1 MKILIKNGKWN
12 VNFGQVNLEIKVKY
26 DRSKKLFNLEFNSE
40 NEIIKIKSNNIDKT
54 LAFLENK
61 INNSGK
67 VA

>member
-54 LAFLENK
+54 LAFLENR